1 MTSRQKTIASAAEWF
16 RSQSPDSTDA
26 EIQAAALLMANRV
39 LALLVDSDLRAM
51 ATRTKGA

>member
-51 ATRTKGA
+51 APKTKGA